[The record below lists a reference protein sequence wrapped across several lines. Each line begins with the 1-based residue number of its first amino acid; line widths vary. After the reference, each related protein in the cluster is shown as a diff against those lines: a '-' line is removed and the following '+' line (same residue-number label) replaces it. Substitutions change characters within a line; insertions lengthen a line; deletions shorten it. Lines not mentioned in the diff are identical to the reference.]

1 MSISN
6 THEFIE
12 LKHKDDHNKKVVVEE
27 FTDFYFD
34 HGWRFVRYV
43 PNHEVNYFDVMERAE
58 KLNNWLLKNSSS
70 DPYKYLKYSEDT
82 SGTSEGY
89 FFEAP
94 EIY

>member
-12 LKHKDDHNKKVVVEE
+12 LVHKDRGVKVIVEE

-34 HGWRFVRYV
+34 HGFRFVRYV
-43 PNHEVNYFDVMERAE
+43 PNHEVDYFDVIERAE
-58 KLNNWLLKNSSS
+58 NQANWLLKNSAS
-70 DPYKYLKYSEDT
+70 DPYVYKSPTYET

-89 FFEAP
+89 YYNEP

>member
-12 LKHKDDHNKKVVVEE
+12 LKHKDGKVANVIVEE

-43 PNHEVNYFDVMERAE
+43 PNHEVNFCDVIERSE
-58 KLNNWLLKNSSS
+58 RLGNWILRNSSS
-70 DPYKYLKYSEDT
+70 DPFRPIEVYT
-82 SGTSEGY
+82 TSEGESY
-89 FFEAP
+89 FYEAP